1 MKVITDARNMRII
14 KYITNG
20 QLIEIMLIKGDNS
33 DRNDTKCYFHV
44 LYISYMFRGRYG
56 RLAVKINMSPS

>member
-14 KYITNG
+14 KCITNG
-20 QLIEIMLIKGDNS
+20 QLIEIMLIKGNNS
-33 DRNDTKCYFHV
+33 DRSDTKYYFHV
-44 LYISYMFRGRYG
+44 LYISYMFREPYG